1 MLLKCV
7 FFAFLYFFY
16 YFRMTNY
23 CMITF
28 RFPLLLPTMAIFT
41 GGFFTAFNSFDSINL
56 LLITAV
62 FLLLI
67 MLTYRFSSLFEHGL
81 NRLLIAMVLFF
92 ILGCLFFEF
101 ADFRKRPEN
110 KLFQHENA
118 VFSGVVYEVRSE
130 KEQSQQFIVQLDH
143 LIVGENST
151 PTNAKI
157 LVNLYE
163 ASYHV
168 DDKLLFNG
176 TILPIK
182 NKGNPGEFDAR
193 YYYQYKGIV
202 GTIALSNHE
211 CVKIGETQS
220 LNGFFTRWRNALSQS
235 MEQHLDGV
243 FLGVAKALL
252 LGDKADL
259 DQETMRIFSNTGS
272 MHVLAVSGLHVG
284 LLLMMFQKVLLLF
297 ARWISKRQALLLSLI
312 LVWVY
317 GFLSGASP
325 SVMRAVVMFT
335 ILAYGQLFYRKTA
348 AVNSLCLSAV
358 ILFVW
363 DPWVIFD
370 IGFQLSYGAMFG
382 IFLLY
387 QPLVDLLRVDQKLV
401 RMIWEGT
408 MVGIA
413 ATIFT
418 TPLTLYW
425 FYQFPNYFALANLGV
440 MLFGFLVLLL
450 GMIYLITVYIPVISV
465 VVALVFSFT
474 IIGLVWWVGIIDQL
488 PGAVSGGFHFDTSV
502 LIIAYLL
509 IISWLMTIYKFK
521 RMRFLLVPVSVLC
534 IVLVSVQR
542 YNYLTENELIVF
554 KAKRL
559 ICAIKTPVGVLGFY
573 DPKKGLA
580 DKVPRELIS
589 FQQYSGRKIKTLALT
604 NDSLAAQLGKTK
616 ISVAKA
622 TNGWHIYIN
631 EKRFYYQQYG
641 IPSNKQNPKLLASYL
656 QEYLNPTNK
665 WGAFV
670 LAY

>member
-1 MLLKCV
+1 
-7 FFAFLYFFY
+7 
-16 YFRMTNY
+16 MT
-23 CMITF
+23 TF
-28 RFPLLLPTMAIFT
+28 RFPLLLPTMATFI
-41 GGFFTAFNSFDSINL
+41 GGFFTAFNTFDNTNL
-56 LLITAV
+56 LLITA
-62 FLLLI
+62 FF
-67 MLTYRFSSLFEHGL
+67 MLMIVLAYRFTSLFEHAF
-81 NRLLIAMVLFF
+81 NRRLITTVLFF
-92 ILGCLFFEF
+92 QLGCLFFEF
-101 ADFRKRPEN
+101 ADFRKNPEN
-110 KLFQHENA
+110 NLFQHEYT

-130 KEQSQQFIVQLDH
+130 KDQSQQFIVQLDH
-143 LIVGENST
+143 YIVGEKST

-157 LVNLYE
+157 LVNLYD
-163 ASYHV
+163 ATYQV
-168 DDKLLFNG
+168 DDQLVFNG
-176 TILPIK
+176 IVSPIK
-182 NKGNPGEFDAR
+182 NKGNPGEFDAC

-202 GTIALSNHE
+202 GELVLSNHE
-211 CVKIGETQS
+211 CIKIGEKQS
-220 LNGFFTRWRNALSQS
+220 LNGFFTRWRNALSHS
-235 MEQHLDGV
+235 MEHHLDGV

-284 LLLMMFQKVLLLF
+284 LLLLMFQKVLLLF
-297 ARWISKRQALLLSLI
+297 ARWISKRQALFLSLV
-312 LVWVY
+312 LVWIY

-335 ILAYGQLFYRKTA
+335 ILAYGQLFFRKTA
-348 AVNSLCLSAV
+348 AINSLCLSAV
-358 ILFVW
+358 LLFVW

-387 QPLVDLLRVDQKLV
+387 QPLVDLLHVEQKFL

-440 MLFGFLVLLL
+440 MLFGFLVLLV

-465 VVALVFSFT
+465 VVAIVFSLT

-488 PGAVSGGFHFDTSV
+488 PGAVSGGFHFKTSE
-502 LIIAYLL
+502 LLIAYLL
-509 IISWLMTIYKFK
+509 IISWLIAIYRFK
-521 RMRFLLVPVSVLC
+521 RLMFLLIPMSITCVVFIS
-534 IVLVSVQR
+534 IQR
-542 YNYLTENELIVF
+542 YNDLVKKEVVIF

-559 ICAIKTPVGVLGFY
+559 ICAIKSPVGVLGFY

-580 DKVPRELIS
+580 AKIPRELVS
-589 FQQYSGRKIKTLALT
+589 FQQYSGRKIKAIPLI
-604 NDSLAAQLGKTK
+604 NDSIYAELGKTK
-616 ISVAKA
+616 ISVAKT
-622 TNGWHIYIN
+622 TNGWSIYVN
-631 EKRFYYQQYG
+631 EKRLYYQQYG
-641 IPSNKQNPKLLASYL
+641 IPSAKQNPKLLAIYL
-656 QEYLNPTNK
+656 QEYLNPVNK

-670 LAY
+670 LSY

>member
-1 MLLKCV
+1 
-7 FFAFLYFFY
+7 
-16 YFRMTNY
+16 MT
-23 CMITF
+23 TF

-41 GGFFTAFNSFDSINL
+41 GGFFTAFNTIDSINL
-56 LLITAV
+56 LSITA
-62 FLLLI
+62 FFMLLI
-67 MLTYRFSSLFEHGL
+67 VLTYRFTSLFEHAL
-81 NRLLIAMVLFF
+81 NRQLIAIILFF
-92 ILGCLFFEF
+92 QLGCLFFEF
-101 ADFRKRPEN
+101 SDFRKNPEN
-110 KLFQHENA
+110 NLFQHENV
-118 VFSGVVYEVRSE
+118 VFSGVVHEVRSE
-130 KEQSQQFIVQLDH
+130 KEQSQQFIVQLDQ
-143 LIVGENST
+143 LIIGEKST

-157 LVNLYE
+157 LVNLYD

-176 TILPIK
+176 TVSPIK

-193 YYYQYKGIV
+193 YYYQYKGII

-211 CVKIGETQS
+211 CLKIGETQS
-220 LNGFFTRWRNALSQS
+220 INGFFTHWRNALSQY

-297 ARWISKRQALLLSLI
+297 SRWISKRQALFLSLL
-312 LVWVY
+312 LVWIY

-335 ILAYGQLFYRKTA
+335 ILAFGQLFYRKTA
-348 AVNSLCLSAV
+348 AINSLCLSAV
-358 ILFVW
+358 LLFVW

-387 QPLVDLLRVDQKLV
+387 QPLVDLLHVEQKLV

-413 ATIFT
+413 ATILT

-465 VVALVFSFT
+465 LVAVIFSFT

-488 PGAVSGGFHFDTSV
+488 PGAVSGGFHFETNI
-502 LIIAYLL
+502 LLIAYLL
-509 IISWLMTIYKFK
+509 IISWLIAIYRYK
-521 RMRFLLVPVSVLC
+521 RLRYLLIPVSILSV
-534 IVLVSVQR
+534 VLVSVQR

-559 ICAIKTPVGVLGFY
+559 ICAVKTPTGVLGFY

-580 DKVPRELIS
+580 DKVPRELVS

-641 IPSNKQNPKLLASYL
+641 IPTNKQNPKLLGSYL
-656 QEYLNPTNK
+656 QEYLNPSNK

-670 LAY
+670 FSY

>member
-1 MLLKCV
+1 
-7 FFAFLYFFY
+7 
-16 YFRMTNY
+16 MT
-23 CMITF
+23 TF
-28 RFPLLLPTMAIFT
+28 RFPLLLPTMAIFA
-41 GGFFTAFNSFDSINL
+41 GGFFTAFNTFDNIIFL
-56 LLITAV
+56 IITAFFMLLIV
-62 FLLLI
+62 LVL
-67 MLTYRFSSLFEHGL
+67 RFTTLFEHAV
-81 NRLLIAMVLFF
+81 NRQLIAFVLFF
-92 ILGCLFFEF
+92 QLGCLFFEF
-101 ADFRKRPEN
+101 SDFRKNPEN
-110 KLFQHENA
+110 NLFQHENV
-118 VFSGVVYEVRSE
+118 VFSGVVHEVRSE
-130 KEQSQQFIVQLDH
+130 KEQSQQFIVQLDQ
-143 LIVGENST
+143 LIIGEKST

-157 LVNLYE
+157 LVNLYD

-176 TILPIK
+176 TVSPLK

-193 YYYQYKGIV
+193 YYYQYKGII

-220 LNGFFTRWRNALSQS
+220 INGFFTRWRNVLSQS

-297 ARWISKRQALLLSLI
+297 ARWISKRQALFFSLL
-312 LVWVY
+312 LVWIY

-335 ILAYGQLFYRKTA
+335 ILAYGQLFFRKTA
-348 AVNSLCLSAV
+348 AINSLCLSA
-358 ILFVW
+358 ILLFVW

-387 QPLVDLLRVDQKLV
+387 QPLVDLLHVEQKLV

-465 VVALVFSFT
+465 FVAVVFSFT

-488 PGAVSGGFHFDTSV
+488 PGAVSGGFHFETTV
-502 LIIAYLL
+502 LLIAYLL
-509 IISWLMTIYKFK
+509 IIGWLIAIYRYK
-521 RMRFLLVPVSVLC
+521 RLRYLLIPVSILSV
-534 IVLVSVQR
+534 VLVSVQR
-542 YNYLTENELIVF
+542 YDYLTKNELIVF

-580 DKVPRELIS
+580 DKVPRELVS

-604 NDSLAAQLGKTK
+604 NDSLAAQLGKSK

-641 IPSNKQNPKLLASYL
+641 IPTNKQNPKLLGSYL
-656 QEYLNPTNK
+656 QEYLNPSNK

-670 LAY
+670 LSY

>member
-1 MLLKCV
+1 
-7 FFAFLYFFY
+7 
-16 YFRMTNY
+16 MT
-23 CMITF
+23 TF
-28 RFPLLLPTMAIFT
+28 RFPLLLPTMAIFA
-41 GGFFTAFNSFDSINL
+41 GGFFTAFNTFDSIISL
-56 LLITAV
+56 FITAFFMLMIVLV
-62 FLLLI
+62 F
-67 MLTYRFSSLFEHGL
+67 RFTTLFEL
-81 NRLLIAMVLFF
+81 TINRQLFAIVLFF
-92 ILGCLFFEF
+92 QLGCLFFEF
-101 ADFRKRPEN
+101 SDFRKNPEN
-110 KLFQHENA
+110 NLFQHENV
-118 VFSGVVYEVRSE
+118 VFSGVVHEVRNE
-130 KEQSQQFIVQLDH
+130 KEQSQQFIVQLDQ
-143 LIVGENST
+143 LILGEKTT

-157 LVNLYE
+157 LVNLYD

-168 DDKLLFNG
+168 DDQLLFNG
-176 TILPIK
+176 TVSPLK

-193 YYYQYKGIV
+193 YYYQYKGII

-220 LNGFFTRWRNALSQS
+220 INGFFTRWRNALSKS

-297 ARWISKRQALLLSLI
+297 ARWISKRQALFLSLI
-312 LVWVY
+312 LVWIY

-335 ILAYGQLFYRKTA
+335 ILAFGQLFFRKTA
-348 AVNSLCLSAV
+348 VINSLCLSAV
-358 ILFVW
+358 LLFVW

-387 QPLVDLLRVDQKLV
+387 QPLVDLLHVEQKLI

-440 MLFGFLVLLL
+440 MLFGFLVLLV
-450 GMIYLITVYIPVISV
+450 GMIYLITVYVPVISV
-465 VVALVFSFT
+465 LVAVVFSFT

-488 PGAVSGGFHFDTSV
+488 PGAVSGGFHFETSV
-502 LIIAYLL
+502 LLIAYLL
-509 IISWLMTIYKFK
+509 IIGWLMAIYRFK
-521 RMRFLLVPVSVLC
+521 RLRYLLIPISILSV
-534 IVLVSVQR
+534 VLVSVQR
-542 YNYLTENELIVF
+542 YDYLTKNELIVF

-559 ICAIKTPVGVLGFY
+559 ICAVKTPTGVLGFY

-580 DKVPRELIS
+580 DKVPRELVS

-616 ISVAKA
+616 ISVAKT

-631 EKRFYYQQYG
+631 EKRLYYQQYG
-641 IPSNKQNPKLLASYL
+641 IPTNKQNRRLLGSYL
-656 QEYLNPTNK
+656 QEYLNPSNK

-670 LAY
+670 LTY